1 MTVTWRFVPFD
12 ALTTTEL
19 YEVLQLRTEVFVMEQ
34 AGIYQDM
41 DGSDH
46 AAVHVLGTAGG
57 QLVAYARCFPAGVK
71 FAEASIG
78 RVITRQSQRGSGL
91 GHALIR
97 QAIVCVFAQWGAQP
111 LRIGAQPGSISFMR
125 STGSPQQESPTSKTA
140 FRTSRCCARF
150 DIQELTMISD
160 FKGKT
165 AVLTGAGSGFG
176 LECAR
181 IGARL
186 GMNLVLAD
194 VQQDALDKAAAEMT
208 AAGAQVLAVRL
219 DVSKAAEVEA
229 LGAAVLAR
237 FGAPHLVF
245 NNAGVGAGGL
255 IWENTLKDWEWVI
268 GVNLMG
274 VAHGVRVFTPMMLE
288 AAKQDPA
295 WQGHIVNTASMAGLL
310 NAPNMGIYNVSK
322 HAVVSLSETLYQDL
336 ALVTDQISAS
346 VLCPFFV
353 PTGISQSQ
361 RNRPEELPA
370 AKPTR
375 SQLIGQAMS
384 DKAVGSGKVTAA
396 DVAQKVFD
404 AIAANQFYI
413 YSHPKA
419 IGSVQTRLEDILQA
433 RNPTNPFAHKP
444 EIGEELKKAL
454 REA

>member
-1 MTVTWRFVPFD
+1 M
-12 ALTTTEL
+12 
-19 YEVLQLRTEVFVMEQ
+19 
-34 AGIYQDM
+34 
-41 DGSDH
+41 
-46 AAVHVLGTAGG
+46 
-57 QLVAYARCFPAGVK
+57 
-71 FAEASIG
+71 
-78 RVITRQSQRGSGL
+78 IT
-91 GHALIR
+91 
-97 QAIVCVFAQWGAQP
+97 
-111 LRIGAQPGSISFMR
+111 
-125 STGSPQQESPTSKTA
+125 
-140 FRTSRCCARF
+140 
-150 DIQELTMISD
+150 D

-194 VQQDALDKAAAEMT
+194 VQQDALDKAVAEIT
-208 AAGAQVLAVRL
+208 ATGAQVLPFRL
-219 DVSKAAEVEA
+219 DISKAAEVEA

-274 VAHGVRVFTPMMLE
+274 VAHGVRVFTPMMLD
-288 AAKQDPA
+288 AAKKDPA

-322 HAVVSLSETLYQDL
+322 HAVVSMSETLYQDL

-353 PTGISQSQ
+353 PTGISQSH
-361 RNRPEELPA
+361 RNRPDNLPA
-370 AKPTR
+370 AKPTK

-396 DVAQKVFD
+396 DVAQRVFD
-404 AIAANQFYI
+404 AVAANQFYI

-433 RNPTNPFAHKP
+433 RNPPSPFAHKP
-444 EIGEELKKAL
+444 ELGVELKKAL